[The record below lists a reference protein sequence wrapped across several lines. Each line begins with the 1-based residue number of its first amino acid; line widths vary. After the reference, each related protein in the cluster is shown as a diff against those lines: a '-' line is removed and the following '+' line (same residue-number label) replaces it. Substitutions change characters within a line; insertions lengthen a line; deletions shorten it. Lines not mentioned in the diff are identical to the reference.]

1 MLLQV
6 AHCVSTMDRCAC
18 SDKPTTSL
26 SFDCASS
33 VDLDYFPNT
42 EPTVVQDESDQ
53 EKIWSCMF
61 DYGSFPVISFACLPI
76 RVQHMIGHLVCK
88 SVCPVF
94 TLATSAL
101 GQWCLVQLVEN
112 AVTEQLTPTASVPDV
127 EASSESER
135 CPSAPTSLPV
145 DSNSANR
152 FALDRSANV
161 LPNLTVQL
169 NRFTVAEFAGACVTF
184 QYDSCD
190 AAGAWPCPFCEVSFS
205 SGKLKLNHLCVHV
218 RANAEELLKK
228 HLRLHIELRFCLDCV
243 TLLPNSTKEAE
254 PGSQIQHNCNQLI
267 SHTRKSAIKR
277 PDASNRLLSP
287 ESGCATPVPLVT
299 NHEASK
305 PSVSS
310 ICRSRRKQLISVV
323 TSSKGAK
330 SQSSIVNIVTGD
342 VRNPCPVVQKPGEQ
356 TILRICTSCNIAF
369 KTSVQYQQH
378 LKNVHRGFRFLCPDC
393 NTSFSTKGNLTTHF
407 REVHNLSNEFR
418 CSLCEKLFSNK
429 FNLNRHVRLT
439 HGCQQHRVDVNIESV
454 RDSSS
459 CCNPCSDREVNRA
472 ELEQQDSYSTVTVQN
487 SVSPDCATKVSH
499 EEQPRGFYLFLSNT
513 ESGKPSNSFQSVRL
527 INPCNAAA
535 HTMPQPALVAEV
547 QLTPCS
553 PSCPDAQYG
562 PCSRAWHKSV
572 LVSTGVPTS
581 SSHQ

>member
-1 MLLQV
+1 MFQM
-6 AHCVSTMDRCAC
+6 AHCVSMMDHCAC

-42 EPTVVQDESDQ
+42 EPTIVQDESQQ

-101 GQWCLVQLVEN
+101 GQWCLVQLAEN
-112 AVTEQLTPTASVPDV
+112 PITEQLTPTVPIPDV
-127 EASSESER
+127 EASSGSEG
-135 CPSAPTSLPV
+135 CPSAPTSFPV
-145 DSNSANR
+145 DENASNR
-152 FALDRSANV
+152 YALDRSANV

-205 SGKLKLNHLCVHV
+205 SG
-218 RANAEELLKK
+218 ANAEELLKK

-254 PGSQIQHNCNQLI
+254 PGSQVQHTCTQLI
-267 SHTRKSAIKR
+267 SHTPKTAIKES
-277 PDASNRLLSP
+277 DTSNGLLSP
-287 ESGCATPVPLVT
+287 ESGCATPVPIVT
-299 NHEASK
+299 NHGTSR
-305 PSVSS
+305 PSVFPT
-310 ICRSRRKQLISVV
+310 CRPRRKQLISVV
-323 TSSKGAK
+323 TSLGDAK
-330 SQSSIVNIVTGD
+330 SQSSTVNIVTDD

-356 TILRICTSCNIAF
+356 TILRICTLCNIAF

-393 NTSFSTKGNLTTHF
+393 NTSFSTKGNLTTHI

-439 HGCQQHRVDVNIESV
+439 HGCQQRRVDANVECVPV
-454 RDSSS
+454 RNS
-459 CCNPCSDREVNRA
+459 CRNLCLDREMNRA

-487 SVSPDCATKVSH
+487 SVSTGLRDQGVT
-499 EEQPRGFYLFLSNT
+499 RRT
-513 ESGKPSNSFQSVRL
+513 
-527 INPCNAAA
+527 AAWI
-535 HTMPQPALVAEV
+535 L
-547 QLTPCS
+547 
-553 PSCPDAQYG
+553 
-562 PCSRAWHKSV
+562 
-572 LVSTGVPTS
+572 S
-581 SSHQ
+581 SSFK